1 MPVFVSRTTTLLG
14 YALLFQLLGAS
25 PYRPGA
31 AHAASPPSGSGS
43 TTPTLGQALQPSTAD
58 QLGLVAH
65 LRHVG
70 AVFYGAWWC
79 PACFKQKNLFGQEAG
94 NQLPYLECEKTEE
107 QRKRCDQAGIQAY
120 PTWVMGSK
128 RLEGVQTLE
137 RLGEWSN
144 YANPAQ
150 KP

>member
-14 YALLFQLLGAS
+14 FALLFQLLCAS
-25 PYRPGA
+25 PHRPGA
-31 AHAASPPSGSGS
+31 ALAASPPSGPGS
-43 TTPTLGQALQPSTAD
+43 TTPTLGQAMQPSTAA
-58 QLGLVAH
+58 QLGLVHH
-65 LRHVG
+65 LRQAG

-94 NQLPYLECEKTEE
+94 NQLPYQECEKTEE
-107 QRKRCDQAGIQAY
+107 QRKRCDQSGIQAY

-128 RLEGVQTLE
+128 RLEGLQTLE
-137 RLGEWSN
+137 HLGEWSN

>member
-14 YALLFQLLGAS
+14 FALLFQLLCAS
-25 PYRPGA
+25 PHRPGA
-31 AHAASPPSGSGS
+31 ALAASPPSGPGS
-43 TTPTLGQALQPSTAD
+43 TTPTLGQAMQPSTAA
-58 QLGLVAH
+58 QLGLVHH
-65 LRHVG
+65 LRQAG

-94 NQLPYLECEKTEE
+94 NQLPYQECEKTEE
-107 QRKRCDQAGIQAY
+107 QRKRCDQFGIQAY

-128 RLEGVQTLE
+128 RLEGLQTLE
-137 RLGEWSN
+137 HLGEWSN

>member
-94 NQLPYLECEKTEE
+94 NQLGNGE
-107 QRKRCDQAGIQAY
+107 QAAG
-120 PTWVMGSK
+120 G
-128 RLEGVQTLE
+128 G
-137 RLGEWSN
+137 
-144 YANPAQ
+144 ANPGAPRGMEQ
-150 KP
+150 LCESSTKALMLGRISWLFHGSPLH